1 MKLKISNIQF
11 KTMEETIGINLELP
25 KEFSIELDRH
35 LIDLK
40 EMGVRK
46 SKAELIIEFAR
57 IAWLQI
63 ERDK

>member
-1 MKLKISNIQF
+1 
-11 KTMEETIGINLELP
+11 MEETIGINLELP